1 MLMFHLIT
9 EMSFLHSLMLP
20 NNVRCRQEDIK
31 YFFKKYPPR
40 KDKSVAKKRKY
51 RKLKEEDK
59 FRSVFVFEDP
69 NI

>member
-1 MLMFHLIT
+1 MLDVDRKTLSI
-9 EMSFLHSLMLP
+9 SL
-20 NNVRCRQEDIK
+20 K
-31 YFFKKYPPR
+31 YTHPE